1 MRTLLSIV
9 ICCAFTLVRGQIT
22 EQPTLD
28 PSFPQEYEIGGITV
42 SGTVSTDPNAVKLFT
57 GLQVGDKITVPGET
71 ITRAIKNLWDQKLFS
86 DVRVDAAEIRGSTI
100 FLNIIVVERPRL
112 SRYKFEG
119 VSKGD
124 SDKLRDEIELV
135 RGQQV
140 NQALIANTSYSIE
153 KFYRD
158 KGFLSAKTSIVQ
170 NDDTLMDNSVWLL
183 INVDKG
189 PKVKIKDVIFHGNEN
204 IPDRKLRKAMKK
216 TKRKRWRNIFGS
228 SKFIQSEYR
237 TDKAAVIE
245 LYKIA

>member
-112 SRYKFEG
+112 HGRKILG
-119 VSKGD
+119 VSR
-124 SDKLRDEIELV
+124 SEQDKLYDELELV

-140 NQALIANTSYSIE
+140 NQALISNTEYSIK
-153 KFYRD
+153 KFFAD
-158 KGFLSAKTSIVQ
+158 KGFLKA
-170 NDDTLMDNSVWLL
+170 SVR
-183 INVDKG
+183 V
-189 PKVKIKDVIFHGNEN
+189 EE
-204 IPDRKLRKAMKK
+204 IPDTSASNSNMV
-216 TKRKRWRNIFGS
+216 N
-228 SKFIQSEYR
+228 
-237 TDKAAVIE
+237 
-245 LYKIA
+245 